1 MLIFGLIASTFGIDL
16 ITAEIEESLSIIFTR
31 EFKSLEVAAKLC
43 DKVLLGLRVQG
54 YLFNEEPEKTLPRQ
68 IAKLLRFK
76 EWLVES
82 RPHGKVTE
90 VDMKRFKEMT
100 RKLPGIWRRVTWS
113 PPGDGDQ
120 FTLRGYQGGT
130 PMLSDFRY
138 YRGHLAVIQKDMKDW
153 GPENFK
159 DLLQPG
165 YKDRFVWFATVFGLI
180 IAAVG
185 IIGVITSIIS
195 TAVAI
200 ITLQATWKLIVLAE
214 EG

>member
-1 MLIFGLIASTFGIDL
+1 MLIFGLIASAFGVDL
-16 ITAEIEESLSIIFTR
+16 ITAEIQESLSIIFTR
-31 EFKSLEVAAKLC
+31 DFKSLEVAVKLC
-43 DKVLLGLRVQG
+43 DEKSIGLGFYDGTLFGEEDTDLLSSISV
-54 YLFNEEPEKTLPRQ
+54 
-68 IAKLLRFK
+68 FK
-76 EWLVES
+76 ELRQPDRE
-82 RPHGKVTE
+82 VTGVNLMMARE
-90 VDMKRFKEMT
+90 
-100 RKLPGIWRRVTWS
+100 LPPIWRRVMQHL
-113 PPGDGDQ
+113 PKEVDL
-120 FTLRGYQGGT
+120 FALRKYQGGT

-153 GPENFK
+153 GPENFR

-214 EG
+214 DG

>member
-1 MLIFGLIASTFGIDL
+1 MLIFGLIASAFGVDL
-16 ITAEIEESLSIIFTR
+16 ITAEIQESLSIIFTR
-31 EFKSLEVAAKLC
+31 DFKSLEVAVKLC
-43 DKVLLGLRVQG
+43 DEKSIGLGFYDG
-54 YLFNEEPEKTLPRQ
+54 TLFGEEDTDLFSS
-68 IAKLLRFK
+68 ISVFK
-76 EWLVES
+76 ELRQPDRE
-82 RPHGKVTE
+82 VTGVNLMMARE
-90 VDMKRFKEMT
+90 
-100 RKLPGIWRRVTWS
+100 LPPIWRRVMQHL
-113 PPGDGDQ
+113 PKEVDP
-120 FTLRGYQGGT
+120 FTLRKYQRGT
-130 PMLSDFRY
+130 PMLSDFRH

-153 GPENFK
+153 APENFR

>member
-1 MLIFGLIASTFGIDL
+1 MLIFQLIASAFGVDL

-31 EFKSLEVAAKLC
+31 DFKSLEVAAKLC
-43 DKVLLGLRVQG
+43 DKNSKGLEGRG
-54 YLFNEEPEKTLPRQ
+54 RFSYGEPMTLSRQ
-68 IAKLLRFK
+68 IEEFLQFK
-76 EWLVES
+76 AS
-82 RPHGKVTE
+82 ARRPDGTMNAF
-90 VDMKRFKEMT
+90 DMETCEKMR
-100 RKLPGIWRRVTWS
+100 RKLPRPWKQVLQY
-113 PPGDGDQ
+113 PPGDGGQ
-120 FTLRGYQGGT
+120 FTLRKYQGGT
-130 PMLSDFRY
+130 PMLSDFRH

-153 GPENFK
+153 GPENFR